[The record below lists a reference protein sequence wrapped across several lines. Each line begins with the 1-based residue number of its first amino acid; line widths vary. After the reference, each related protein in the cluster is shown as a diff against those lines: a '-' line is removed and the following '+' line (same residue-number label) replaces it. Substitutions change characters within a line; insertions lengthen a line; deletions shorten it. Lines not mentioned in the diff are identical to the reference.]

1 QPCELGNL
9 ASYLIDVRS
18 AEDVTGGI
26 MFSREQNIR
35 LVIKNTGH
43 DYAGMSTGKGGLSL
57 WTRNLGSTQFIY
69 TYESSYYNGP
79 AIKLGAGVQGFE
91 AYATANTTGQ
101 GFVGGVCHIVAIAGG
116 FGLGGGHSIL
126 SNSHGTGSD
135 NVLEWEVVTM
145 DGRHLPE
152 QNSNLYWAPSG
163 SGPGTFTV
171 VLSMTARLHADGIIG
186 GANLRCNWEFYPFT

>member
-1 QPCELGNL
+1 
-9 ASYLIDVRS
+9 
-18 AEDVTGGI
+18 
-26 MFSREQNIR
+26 
-35 LVIKNTGH
+35 
-43 DYAGMSTGKGGLSL
+43 MSPP
-57 WTRNLGSTQFIY
+57 N
-69 TYESSYYNGP
+69 YNGQP
-79 AIKLGAGVQGFE
+79 SKARAGVQGLRRS
-91 AYATANTTGQ
+91 TANTTDRALLAASVTLWLSQ
-101 GFVGGVCHIVAIAGG
+101 GG